1 MSLIL
6 ILMMNKYP
14 NPKYFTNDEFLRCT
28 PPCTMEDLSPLLLD
42 KLDIVRSLCGFP
54 LIVNSAYRTFD
65 YEQDKG
71 RTGSS
76 SHCKH
81 IAVDIAVQSGE
92 KRLKIVQNAL
102 RAGFQRIGIARTF
115 VHLDLDADKPSA
127 IWLY

>member
-1 MSLIL
+1 
-6 ILMMNKYP
+6 
-14 NPKYFTNDEFLRCT
+14 
-28 PPCTMEDLSPLLLD
+28 MEDLSPILLD

-54 LIVNSAYRTFD
+54 LIVNSAYRSIS
-65 YEQDKG
+65 YEQDVKG

-102 RAGFQRIGIARTF
+102 RAGFQRIGIAKTF
-115 VHLDLDADKPSA
+115 VHLDLDAEKPAS

>member
-1 MSLIL
+1 
-6 ILMMNKYP
+6 
-14 NPKYFTNDEFLRCT
+14 
-28 PPCTMEDLSPLLLD
+28 MEDLDPVLLD

-65 YEQDKG
+65 YEQEQG

-76 SHCKH
+76 SHCKG

-102 RAGFQRIGIARTF
+102 RAGFSRIGIAKTF
-115 VHLDLDADKPSA
+115 VHLDLDESKASS

>member
-1 MSLIL
+1 
-6 ILMMNKYP
+6 
-14 NPKYFTNDEFLRCT
+14 
-28 PPCTMEDLSPLLLD
+28 MEDLSDELLD
-42 KLDIVRSLCGFP
+42 RLEVVRSLCGFL
-54 LIVNSAYRTFD
+54 LIVNSAYRSFD
-65 YEQDKG
+65 YELSKG

-102 RAGFQRIGIARTF
+102 RAGFQRIGIAKTF
-115 VHLDLDADKPSA
+115 VHLDLDEGKPSS